1 VERGIQDA
9 YINAIRTAKRFIYME
24 NQYFM
29 GSCKHWNVEKNSG
42 CANDVPY
49 ELASRICSSIAEG
62 KVFTVFI
69 VLPMFPEGLP
79 SDTAIQE
86 MLHWQWNTMEMMY
99 REIGAAL
106 QKYGPEKSNPTD
118 YLSFF
123 CLGNRDAAAN
133 MPGAPKSPFEVS
145 LSKSKRFMIYV
156 HSKLL
161 IADDEYVIVGSANIN
176 ERSLSGDRDTEICI
190 GAYQPNLGRPKKR
203 DSDGNGSDSDNSGS
217 EYDSEETAQSRG
229 ITHPEF
235 GFIGAVKRFRISLWT
250 EHTATFDKKFI
261 EPNSIQTSRFLKQI
275 GEENWRAFA
284 TENGG
289 PMKSHLMKYP
299 ICVSSDG
306 KLTPLVQKF
315 PDSDALVKGTP
326 ALTMV
331 NMLTT

>member
-1 VERGIQDA
+1 
-9 YINAIRTAKRFIYME
+9 
-24 NQYFM
+24 
-29 GSCKHWNVEKNSG
+29 
-42 CANDVPY
+42 
-49 ELASRICSSIAEG
+49 
-62 KVFTVFI
+62 
-69 VLPMFPEGLP
+69 
-79 SDTAIQE
+79 
-86 MLHWQWNTMEMMY
+86 MMY

-106 QKYGPEKSNPTD
+106 QKHGPEKSNPTD

-123 CLGNRDAAAN
+123 CLGNRDATAN
-133 MPGAPKSPFEVS
+133 IISTPKSPVEIS

-190 GAYQPNLGRPKKR
+190 GAYQHNLGKTKKR

-229 ITHPEF
+229 INHPEY

-261 EPNSIQTSRFLKQI
+261 EPNSVQTARFLKQLA
-275 GEENWRAFA
+275 EENWRNFA
-284 TENGG
+284 SEAGS
-289 PMKSHLMKYP
+289 PMAGHLMKYP
-299 ICVSSDG
+299 ITVSSDG
-306 KLTPLVQKF
+306 KMTPLVQKF
-315 PDSDALVKGTP
+315 PDSEALVKGSP
-326 ALTMV
+326 ALTML